1 MATKPLTLFFIEVS
15 CMQIAFLVLPD
26 CLIVIL
32 GWILYNKLHFSKEFF
47 SGLEK
52 LVYFILFPALL
63 VRSIASTPMSLA
75 TTGNFL
81 LATLALAIMGSL
93 CVWLAKPVL
102 KPRPIALA
110 SVGQCAYRF
119 NTYIGLSLAPSL
131 AGQAG
136 LASMAVIVGFA
147 IPFVNILA
155 VKSLASHQG
164 SNLFKEILKNPLV
177 LATFAG
183 LLLNFSGIILPSVL
197 DTTLNKLG
205 TSSIPLGLLCVG
217 ASLSL
222 QGGSRDGKLV
232 GWILA
237 IRLGLMPVF
246 AMAIAFALDFSI
258 IDTQMFVLFAAL
270 PTASAAF
277 ILATRMGGDGRLVAF
292 TISAGTIL
300 SVLTIPFWVYI
311 TQQLF
316 N

>member
-1 MATKPLTLFFIEVS
+1 
-15 CMQIAFLVLPD
+15 MQIALLVLPD

-32 GWILYNKLHFSKEFF
+32 GWVLYNKLHFSKEFF

-81 LATLALAIMGSL
+81 LATIILALLGSF

-136 LASMAVIVGFA
+136 LATMAVIVGFA

-155 VKSLASHQG
+155 VKSLASHQEG

-177 LATFAG
+177 MGTFLG
-183 LLLNFSGIILPSVL
+183 LLLNFSGISLPSFMDV
-197 DTTLNKLG
+197 TLAKLG
-205 TSSIPLGLLCVG
+205 NSSIPLGLLCVG

-232 GWILA
+232 AWILS
-237 IRLGLMPVF
+237 IRLALMPVF
-246 AMAIAFALDFSI
+246 AMAIATLLGFSSA
-258 IDTQMFVLFAAL
+258 DTLMFVLFAAL
-270 PTASAAF
+270 PTASAAY
-277 ILATRMGGDGRLVAF
+277 ILAIRMGGDGRVVAF

-300 SVLTIPFWVYI
+300 SVLTIPFWVYV

-316 N
+316 H